1 MNTYFSMMML
11 ALACVVVVMLIL
23 CLIGI
28 ASVLEDVCIDCEDD
42 SETDSEYESEDPA
55 EAGSRQQIPVSNE
68 EKVRERTQQQCAT
81 KSRTRA

>member
-11 ALACVVVVMLIL
+11 ALACVVVVI

-55 EAGSRQQIPVSNE
+55 EAGSRQKIPVSNE

-81 KSRTRA
+81 KSRACA

>member
-1 MNTYFSMMML
+1 MNTYVSMMLL
-11 ALACVVVVMLIL
+11 ALACVGVVI
-23 CLIGI
+23 CLVGI

-55 EAGSRQQIPVSNE
+55 EAGSRQKIPVSNE